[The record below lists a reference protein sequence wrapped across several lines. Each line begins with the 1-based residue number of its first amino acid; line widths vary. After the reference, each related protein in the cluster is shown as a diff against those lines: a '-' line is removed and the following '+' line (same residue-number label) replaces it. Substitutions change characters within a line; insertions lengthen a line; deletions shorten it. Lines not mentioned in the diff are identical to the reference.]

1 MVFFL
6 FFWGGGAGHLKALAS
21 KWKGQEE
28 CKGKERGGGG
38 SLGGVDSKLRF
49 AKWRKTLSTP

>member
-1 MVFFL
+1 MVFF
-6 FFWGGGAGHLKALAS
+6 FFVGGHLKTLAS

-28 CKGKERGGGG
+28 CKGKEPGG